1 MSKPSTISGSMQIGN
16 KKVTVKL
23 ALLLFEDGGVNIA
36 YCPAVN
42 VYGYGNTSTEA
53 SKSFEVCLEEFFTY
67 TLHKKTLVKEL
78 ENLGWRIK
86 KEHKF
91 YPPEFSSLLDKNKT
105 LHKILNTRNFTKI
118 DQDFTIPAFS

>member
-67 TLHKKTLVKEL
+67 TLRKKTLVKEL

-86 KEHKF
+86 K
-91 YPPEFSSLLDKNKT
+91 N
-105 LHKILNTRNFTKI
+105 INFTLPSFHPCWIK
-118 DQDFTIPAFS
+118 TKHCTKY